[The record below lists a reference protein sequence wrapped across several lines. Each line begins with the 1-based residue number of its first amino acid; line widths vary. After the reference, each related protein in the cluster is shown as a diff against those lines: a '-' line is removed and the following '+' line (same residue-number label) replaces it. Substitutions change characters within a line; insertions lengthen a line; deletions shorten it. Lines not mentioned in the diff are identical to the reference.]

1 MKVTIDIDC
10 TPEEARA
17 FFGLPDLGPMQQEF
31 VGAMQERLKS
41 AMSAMDPEALMKN
54 WTSSGPFWAP
64 FGDGKKK

>member
-1 MKVTIDIDC
+1 MKVSIDIDC

-41 AMSAMDPEALMKN
+41 AMTAMDPEALMKAWMSN
-54 WTSSGPFWAP
+54 GPFWAP
-64 FGDGKKK
+64 FGDTKKK